1 MNLLFLFFHCLS
13 FVSGIKSTES
23 AFESRV
29 NEKDGTVYSSNAK
42 ADTLNHS
49 NWNGKSESGDEK
61 SEDEK
66 SNWDEKGDGGDEKS
80 ESGDG
85 KTNWDEKSES
95 GEEAKALTRLEI
107 ELEELLQSHLEVQIQ
122 QQAHQHQEHQPQ
134 RAHQHQEYQPQRAQR
149 QQEYDQQEQEHQQQQ
164 HRLRMRR

>member
-1 MNLLFLFFHCLS
+1 MTLLFLFFHCLS

-61 SEDEK
+61 
-66 SNWDEKGDGGDEKS
+66 
-80 ESGDG
+80 
-85 KTNWDEKSES
+85 T
-95 GEEAKALTRLEI
+95 GEEAEVLTRLEI

-122 QQAHQHQEHQPQ
+122 Q

>member
-1 MNLLFLFFHCLS
+1 MNLLFLLFLCLT

-61 SEDEK
+61 SESRNWNEK
-66 SNWDEKGDGGDEKS
+66 SEGGDEKS
-80 ESGDG
+80 ESGDE
-85 KTNWDEKSES
+85 KT
-95 GEEAKALTRLEI
+95 GEEAEVLTRLEI